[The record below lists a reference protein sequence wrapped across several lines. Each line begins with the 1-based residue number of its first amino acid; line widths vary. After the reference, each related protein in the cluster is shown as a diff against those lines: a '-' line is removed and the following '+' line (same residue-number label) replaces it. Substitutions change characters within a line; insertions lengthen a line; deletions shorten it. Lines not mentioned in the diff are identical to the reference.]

1 MSLSDTIT
9 SLGTSI
15 INLVNTREPLA
26 KPVNA
31 LAASGSITLTDNSV
45 NKVTPTGNI
54 TFTLP
59 TVTDTTKFH
68 QILVQVNLSTVVTIG
83 VGTTYYFNKTAP
95 DLSAAGVY
103 DLIFEYDNVNGYWVC
118 GLLSKGSAA

>member
-118 GLLSKGSAA
+118 GLLSKGAAS